1 MSERRES
8 KVNRSA
14 ACISGGFKLICS
26 DVEMNSEKA
35 SESSRKCCPSPTKEL
50 PSRLSLT
57 DVSDPSRSSFEVL
70 THTAVAHIEH
80 LELSNRYVNDQ
91 YAQARQEILS
101 LQT

>member
-1 MSERRES
+1 
-8 KVNRSA
+8 
-14 ACISGGFKLICS
+14 
-26 DVEMNSEKA
+26 MNFEKD
-35 SESSRKCCPSPTKEL
+35 SESSKKSCLNLIREL

-70 THTAVAHIEH
+70 TYTAVAHIEH